1 MVEYHIWPY
10 LHTGEA
16 YFSLLKNI
24 NITSFYCGP
33 GRLRSHWED
42 EVYIVVDKRVDVS
55 VYTVRPESGEGEK
68 RVLHRNPLL
77 PCDFIEP
84 TNNYDVIV
92 SQQADSNENQIK
104 KKSSTKPHNRKESC
118 SRGNRKTKD
127 DASF

>member
-1 MVEYHIWPY
+1 MVEHHIWPY

-16 YFSLLKNI
+16 YFSLLKI
-24 NITSFYCGP
+24 IYITSFYCGP
-33 GRLRSHWED
+33 GRLRSHWEN
-42 EVYIVVDKRVDVS
+42 EVYIVVDKRVDVP

-68 RVLHRNPLL
+68 RVLHRNP
-77 PCDFIEP
+77 FIEP
-84 TNNYDVIV
+84 TNNYDVV

-127 DASF
+127 NASF